1 MIEKN
6 SALIAKIHT
15 EIDPADD
22 QHRLHPRTEL
32 SSRLRCNTDPLI
44 RLCSHV
50 RRTAVPTRGAIANIF
65 AHFVN
70 DAEPVDQRRSG
81 EREHLD
87 NPEPPS
93 PGKCAWCSKPE
104 AAIAPT
110 VQYGMLVGSNAWLH
124 QACPTNWHE
133 ARRVKTVAVL
143 AAMRVIKPTD
153 WSDQ

>member
-6 SALIAKIHT
+6 SALIARIHT

-22 QHRLHPRTEL
+22 RHRLHPRTEL
-32 SSRLRCNTDPLI
+32 SSRLRFTTDPLI

-50 RRTAVPTRGAIANIF
+50 RRTAVRTRGAIANIF

-70 DAEPVDQRRSG
+70 AAKPADQQRSG

-87 NPEPPS
+87 NPELPP
-93 PGKCAWCSKPE
+93 PGSCAWCSKPE
-104 AAIAPT
+104 AAIAPILP
-110 VQYGMLVGSNAWLH
+110 YGMLVGSNAWLH

-133 ARRVKTVAVL
+133 IRRAKAVAAL
-143 AAMRVIKPTD
+143 AATRVIKSTD